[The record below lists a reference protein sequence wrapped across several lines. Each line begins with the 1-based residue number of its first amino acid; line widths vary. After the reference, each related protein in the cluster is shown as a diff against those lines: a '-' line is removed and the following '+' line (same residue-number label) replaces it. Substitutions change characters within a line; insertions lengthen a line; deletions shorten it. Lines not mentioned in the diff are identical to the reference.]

1 MLPHGLGSQL
11 VLQVEQGS
19 QHGPS
24 QLIEGGGGGQG
35 PGACSLRKCIPLSRQ
50 TKDGDGPMRCWEEPG
65 KGELCPSKIHR
76 TAGVYSVQVWDV
88 MGERGTVWEAS
99 KSLGLRHGLL
109 PLSFNEVVSIVVH

>member
-35 PGACSLRKCIPLSRQ
+35 QGACSLCKCIPLSRQ

-65 KGELCPSKIHR
+65 KRELCPKIYR
-76 TAGVYSVQVWDV
+76 MVGVHSVQVWDV
-88 MGERGTVWEAS
+88 MGERDTVWEAS

-109 PLSFNEVVSIVVH
+109 PLSFNEVVSIAVH